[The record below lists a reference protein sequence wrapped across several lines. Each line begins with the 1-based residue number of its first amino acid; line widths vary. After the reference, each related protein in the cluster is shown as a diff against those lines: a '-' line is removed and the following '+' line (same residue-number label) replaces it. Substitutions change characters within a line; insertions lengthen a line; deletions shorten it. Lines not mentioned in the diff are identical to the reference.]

1 MPSRVLSRLYFCPK
15 LAPTRGYFF
24 VFGKDKPK
32 DEKEKQWFEH
42 VKQEA
47 RRIGDKVIEIHFNK
61 TEYEFH
67 NRWKA
72 K

>member
-1 MPSRVLSRLYFCPK
+1 MNYDNKIKKTWFVLSL
-15 LAPTRGYFF
+15 GQWWNN
-24 VFGKDKPK
+24 KPK
-32 DEKEKQWFEH
+32 DEKEWFEY

-47 RRIGDKVIEIHFNK
+47 RRVGDKVIEIHLNK

-67 NRWKA
+67 NRWKD

>member
-1 MPSRVLSRLYFCPK
+1 MNYDNKIKKTWFVLSL
-15 LAPTRGYFF
+15 GQWWN
-24 VFGKDKPK
+24 DKPK
-32 DEKEKQWFEH
+32 DEKEKEWFEY

-47 RRIGDKVIEIHFNK
+47 RRVGDKVIEIHLNK
-61 TEYEFH
+61 TEYEFY

>member
-1 MPSRVLSRLYFCPK
+1 MVDIKYDNTIKKTWFVLSLG
-15 LAPTRGYFF
+15 TWWN
-24 VFGKDKPK
+24 DKPK

-47 RRIGDKVIEIHFNK
+47 LRIGDKVIEIHFNK
-61 TEYEFH
+61 TEYEFY